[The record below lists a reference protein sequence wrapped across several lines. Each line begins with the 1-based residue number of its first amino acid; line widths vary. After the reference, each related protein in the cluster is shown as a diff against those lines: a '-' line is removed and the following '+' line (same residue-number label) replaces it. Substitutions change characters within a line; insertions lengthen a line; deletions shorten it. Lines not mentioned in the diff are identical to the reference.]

1 LAQSGQLFADAYANK
16 ILTRHRYTQII
27 AEPVMKDDEV
37 SLKLLA
43 ALLITSGS
51 HSFERPKA
59 LKK

>member
-1 LAQSGQLFADAYANK
+1 MSAFGGK
-16 ILTRHRYTQII
+16 

-51 HSFERPKA
+51 HSFERAKA
-59 LKK
+59 LKNS